1 MEIEE
6 AKFYQPGDDVMKAI
20 ADKQKHKKLN
30 PKQRKAFNKVCD
42 RIRDGQSLRKACEPV
57 DVPNIS
63 TILRW
68 LKNDE
73 SGALCIQYARARE
86 IQADML
92 FDEILEIADNATS
105 DVTFAKDGTKIVN
118 HENIQRARLR
128 IDTRKWFISKLQPKK
143 YSEKA
148 ANDVGG
154 EMIIRIGDKD
164 ADCC

>member
-1 MEIEE
+1 MDGSNKI
-6 AKFYQPGDDVMKAI
+6 KPDVKR
-20 ADKQKHKKLN
+20 DKDKPN
-30 PKQRKAFNKVCD
+30 PKQRKAFDKICD

-73 SGALCIQYARARE
+73 SGALCTQYARARE

-92 FDEILEIADNATS
+92 FDEILEIADNTTS

-118 HENIQRARLR
+118 HDNIQRARLR
-128 IDTRKWFISKLQPKK
+128 IDVRKWFISKLQPKK
-143 YSEKA
+143 YSDKVTP
-148 ANDVGG
+148 NVGG
-154 EMIIRIGDKD
+154 EMIIRIGDAD